1 MTTLDLA
8 QQGMRFEG
16 DNSILA
22 QIGWVGHRA
31 GDTYPILPGPTVHQ
45 EPGGFT
51 PLYII
56 VGRYVRDKEGNKLW
70 ED

>member
-1 MTTLDLA
+1 MSTLNLS
-8 QQGMRFEG
+8 QQSARFEAG
-16 DNSILA
+16 NRILA
-22 QIGWVGHRA
+22 QLGWVGHRA
-31 GDTYPILPGPTVHQ
+31 GDVYPLLPGPTAAQ

-56 VGRYVRDKEGNKLW
+56 VGRYVRDEDGNKRW